1 MSRDVLQKTTMCE
14 IKDTLHGIYSRLD
27 AAEEETSELGD
38 TAIETIQNEI
48 ERKKYQNSRR
58 R

>member
-1 MSRDVLQKTTMCE
+1 MCE

-48 ERKKYQNSRR
+48 ERKKY
-58 R
+58 